1 MCILFNKIIFLQ
13 LLRCNLILMLINYSI
28 YILIISYQ
36 IPTRCNCIFKYFAFS
51 FCIMYSSHDIR
62 YYGKCLFAVSFGQTY
77 LSNVL
82 SYAEQKIRHTL
93 FVLNLKSSYTRY
105 PEMLNIYTYI
115 HREYRISLSHASSI
129 VIQQVAISLR
139 LYSGSATLLFVWTSR

>member
-36 IPTRCNCIFKYFAFS
+36 ISTRCNCIFKYFAFS
-51 FCIMYSSHDIR
+51 FCNVYSSHDIR
-62 YYGKCLFAVSFGQTY
+62 CYGKCLFAVSFGQTC

-82 SYAEQKIRHTL
+82 SYEQKIRHTL

-129 VIQQVAISLR
+129 VIQQVVISLR
-139 LYSGSATLLFVWTSR
+139 LYSGSTTLLFV